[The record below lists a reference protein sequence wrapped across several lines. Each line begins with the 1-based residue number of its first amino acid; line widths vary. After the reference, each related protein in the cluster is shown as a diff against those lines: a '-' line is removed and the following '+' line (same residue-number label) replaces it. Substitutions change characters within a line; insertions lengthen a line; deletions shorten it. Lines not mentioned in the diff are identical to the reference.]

1 MHEHASATLDN
12 VVTQWSE
19 GEELVADYTGSL
31 ESVEVVSSLAS
42 SPLVPLG

>member
-1 MHEHASATLDN
+1 MHEHTEGNGEDRM
-12 VVTQWSE
+12 TQWSE
-19 GEELVADYTGSL
+19 EEELFADYTGSL